1 MINWYYSDKNRLAEI
16 EALVLE
22 EEVVDWIMD
31 KAKVNE
37 TELAF
42 DALMN

>member
-1 MINWYYSDKNRLAEI
+1 VINWYYSDKNRLAEV

-22 EEVVDWIMD
+22 EEVIIWIMD
-31 KAKVNE
+31 KAQVNE
-37 TELAF
+37 EEMAF